1 MDCFLGKEVYRRY
14 AGLKSGMP
22 INYGLVDKGIFPGI
36 TEYVAPNPSGRST
49 IPYSE
54 KLSVFSRLYDLTSD

>member
-1 MDCFLGKEVYRRY
+1 ML
-14 AGLKSGMP
+14 LNSGMP
-22 INYGLVDKGIFPGI
+22 INYGLVDKVIFPGI

-54 KLSVFSRLYDLTSD
+54 KLSVFRRLKDLTSD